1 MQKGKNLKGV
11 ILMAIK
17 SLTAK
22 NSELNL
28 YLNNMSNFLNR
39 SDIVG
44 YICARNSRVILD
56 ALVEYQD
63 VQHKLINELGKEIFD
78 DEGKPTGQMGINVSD
93 KENFEKFLSGIKPYA
108 DIEQKVDIL
117 TLNYDEVQG
126 ILTGSEIL
134 LLDFMCID

>member
-1 MQKGKNLKGV
+1 
-11 ILMAIK
+11 MAIK

-108 DIEQKVDIL
+108 DIEQRVDIL